1 MTDPTEPAEKATVAE
16 TARLKAIIASDA
28 GRGFPELA
36 RTIAFTTRLSAREAA
51 SVFDAVLIDLN
62 RFIVPDVPAVP
73 AALSY
78 AEKKRQAGALGT
90 TPFAPE
96 TSAHGNGG
104 GDE

>member
-1 MTDPTEPAEKATVAE
+1 MTDPIDPADKATVAE
-16 TARLKAIIASDA
+16 VARIRAILTGDA
-28 GRGFPELA
+28 GKQLPELA
-36 RTIAFTTRLSAREAA
+36 RTIAFSTRLSPDGAA
-51 SVFDAVLIDLN
+51 ALFDAVLIDFDAVL
-62 RFIVPDVPAVP
+62 PSSSPSVP

-78 AEKKRQAGALGT
+78 ADHNRRAGALGT